1 THRSQG
7 YLVQGAAWVGHVS
20 TLNHHAFDQ
29 DLVFREVLPSR
40 VAFTVA
46 AFNLENRWSDQGWL
60 KMMVKPTRANSPG
73 IRR

>member
-1 THRSQG
+1 LHQS
-7 YLVQGAAWVGHVS
+7 VQGAAWVGHVS

-46 AFNLENRWSDQGWL
+46 GWF
-60 KMMVKPTRANSPG
+60 KIMGKTTRTNSPG
-73 IRR
+73 IQ